1 MRAANGPALFGV
13 PVSDPL
19 EGQLRERPNP
29 QDPTACLGFFDVSV
43 EVPLLINRK
52 Y

>member
-1 MRAANGPALFGV
+1 MRAANGPAHLA